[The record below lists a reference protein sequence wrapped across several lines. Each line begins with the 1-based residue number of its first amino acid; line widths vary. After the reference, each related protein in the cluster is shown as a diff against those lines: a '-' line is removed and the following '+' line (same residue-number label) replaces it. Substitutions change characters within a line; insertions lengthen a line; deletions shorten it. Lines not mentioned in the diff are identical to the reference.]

1 MKPMRFCQAVV
12 SWTQRCL
19 AALLQEAEDVNDAF
33 GPEDAE
39 DVRECLNMDD
49 EEEEV
54 LSQAESEDLDARHG
68 PNVEVPDSSF
78 SPER

>member
-1 MKPMRFCQAVV
+1 M
-12 SWTQRCL
+12 
-19 AALLQEAEDVNDAF
+19 LQEAEDGNDAF

-54 LSQAESEDLDARHG
+54 LSQAGSEDLDARHG

>member
-1 MKPMRFCQAVV
+1 
-12 SWTQRCL
+12 
-19 AALLQEAEDVNDAF
+19 
-33 GPEDAE
+33 
-39 DVRECLNMDD
+39 MDD

-54 LSQAESEDLDARHG
+54 MSHAESEDLNAQHG

>member
-1 MKPMRFCQAVV
+1 MKAMRFCQAAVI
-12 SWTQRCL
+12 WTQLCL
-19 AALLQEAEDVNDAF
+19 AALLQEADNGNNAF

-49 EEEEV
+49 EDEEV
-54 LSQAESEDLDARHG
+54 LSQAESEDLDAQHG